1 MKTQYVKNEKFARK
15 TRMGKTHIV
24 TVIVKKRSSK

>member
-24 TVIVKKRSSK
+24 TVTVKKRRAK